1 MNLLYGNIV
10 EVFPGPESDSRLGKI
25 RVGGANKI
33 ISLDLL
39 TDPRPG
45 DKVLVCEGVALGK
58 VDEATPEEVA
68 YVSGH
73 SR

>member
-1 MNLLYGNIV
+1 VNLVYGHIV
-10 EVFPGPESDSRLGKI
+10 EVFPDADRRMGKVRI
-25 RVGGANKI
+25 GGVLVK

-45 DKVLVCEGVALGK
+45 DKVLICEGVAIGRS
-58 VDEATPEEVA
+58 DEPSTKEAV

-73 SR
+73 TR